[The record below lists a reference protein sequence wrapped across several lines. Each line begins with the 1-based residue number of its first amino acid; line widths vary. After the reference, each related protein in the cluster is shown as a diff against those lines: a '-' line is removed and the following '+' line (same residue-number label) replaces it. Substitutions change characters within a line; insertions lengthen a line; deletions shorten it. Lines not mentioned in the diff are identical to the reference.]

1 MNENRKLTGKIA
13 IVFGGSRGIG
23 AAAARRLASEGADVA
38 VTYLSAPERAA
49 EIIVRGVAKG
59 RARILVGMD
68 AKVGSLIE
76 RLMPVSYWS
85 LLGRALQ

>member
-1 MNENRKLTGKIA
+1 VNLAGRTAVVTGA
-13 IVFGGSRGIG
+13 GSG
-23 AAAARRLASEGADVA
+23 
-38 VTYLSAPERAA
+38 
-49 EIIVRGVAKG
+49 IVRGVAKG